1 MPEDTNAIPIR
12 ELRLGEKAQPV
23 ESGYMSVPE
32 STWGLASP
40 LSAVPSAVNQCVA
53 DYFAASTQEFAAIG
67 PQFAHAI
74 SLLREFTVDGGKR
87 VRPMFAWAG
96 IRAGVEGGG
105 GSFDFPF
112 PDATPDPQ
120 SLLTAIS
127 AMEFIQ
133 ACALIHDDI
142 IDQSDTRRGSPTTHR
157 RFTAQHREHA
167 WAGESEHYGTS
178 QAILTGDL
186 ALAWADDMFGM
197 SGISA
202 QALRASRNP
211 WRAMRTE
218 VIAGQILDV
227 TLEANGSESV
237 EDSLKVIEYKTA
249 SYTVARPLHIG
260 AALVGADEAV
270 VSTLRQIG
278 QDIGEAFQLRD
289 DQLGVFG
296 KPEITGKPSGDDL
309 RTGKRTAL
317 INQALINLAEGK
329 GVKGGVE
336 KLRNGLGA
344 VDTEEEIDE
353 LRGVI
358 VESGAAADIEEWIT
372 RRSQRAIETI
382 RGANLGAEITE
393 EMVDVTAKLSDR
405 KY

>member
-1 MPEDTNAIPIR
+1 M
-12 ELRLGEKAQPV
+12 
-23 ESGYMSVPE
+23 
-32 STWGLASP
+32 
-40 LSAVPSAVNQCVA
+40 A

-67 PQFAHAI
+67 SQFAHAI
-74 SLLREFTVDGGKR
+74 SLLRDFTVDGGKR

-157 RFTAQHREHA
+157 RFTAQHCEHA
-167 WAGESEHYGTS
+167 WAGESQHYGTS

-202 QALRASRNP
+202 QALRASRGP

-270 VSTLRQIG
+270 VNTLRQIG

-317 INQALINLAEGK
+317 INQALINLAEAK

-336 KLRNGLGA
+336 KLRNGLGTI
-344 VDTEEEIDE
+344 DTEEEIDE

>member
-1 MPEDTNAIPIR
+1 M
-12 ELRLGEKAQPV
+12 
-23 ESGYMSVPE
+23 
-32 STWGLASP
+32 
-40 LSAVPSAVNQCVA
+40 
-53 DYFAASTQEFAAIG
+53 
-67 PQFAHAI
+67 
-74 SLLREFTVDGGKR
+74 
-87 VRPMFAWAG
+87 
-96 IRAGVEGGG
+96 
-105 GSFDFPF
+105 
-112 PDATPDPQ
+112 
-120 SLLTAIS
+120 
-127 AMEFIQ
+127 
-133 ACALIHDDI
+133 
-142 IDQSDTRRGSPTTHR
+142 
-157 RFTAQHREHA
+157 
-167 WAGESEHYGTS
+167 
-178 QAILTGDL
+178 
-186 ALAWADDMFGM
+186 
-197 SGISA
+197 
-202 QALRASRNP
+202 
-211 WRAMRTE
+211 
-218 VIAGQILDV
+218 
-227 TLEANGSESV
+227 
-237 EDSLKVIEYKTA
+237 
-249 SYTVARPLHIG
+249 ARPLHIG

>member
-1 MPEDTNAIPIR
+1 
-12 ELRLGEKAQPV
+12 
-23 ESGYMSVPE
+23 
-32 STWGLASP
+32 
-40 LSAVPSAVNQCVA
+40 
-53 DYFAASTQEFAAIG
+53 
-67 PQFAHAI
+67 
-74 SLLREFTVDGGKR
+74 
-87 VRPMFAWAG
+87 
-96 IRAGVEGGG
+96 
-105 GSFDFPF
+105 
-112 PDATPDPQ
+112 
-120 SLLTAIS
+120 
-127 AMEFIQ
+127 
-133 ACALIHDDI
+133 
-142 IDQSDTRRGSPTTHR
+142 
-157 RFTAQHREHA
+157 
-167 WAGESEHYGTS
+167 
-178 QAILTGDL
+178 
-186 ALAWADDMFGM
+186 MFGM

-202 QALRASRNP
+202 QALRASRGP

-270 VSTLRQIG
+270 VNTLRQIG

-317 INQALINLAEGK
+317 INQALINLAEAK

-336 KLRNGLGA
+336 KLRNGLGTI
-344 VDTEEEIDE
+344 DTEEEIDE